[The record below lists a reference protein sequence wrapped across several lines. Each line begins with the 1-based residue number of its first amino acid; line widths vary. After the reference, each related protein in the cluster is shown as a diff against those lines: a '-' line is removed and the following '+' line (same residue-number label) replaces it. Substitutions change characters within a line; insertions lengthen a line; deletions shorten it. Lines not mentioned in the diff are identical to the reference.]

1 MKIVL
6 LETFLANGGLR
17 NYLFIRLTTD
27 TGLQGVGE
35 ASLEWQ
41 ERAVEC
47 LIHEWV
53 KERVL
58 GCDPFAI
65 EALIGG
71 LIRDQYQ
78 GGATIMTAISGI
90 EIACW
95 DIIGKACGQPVY
107 MLLGG
112 RARDELTSYANGW
125 YGGAT
130 TADDYAAAAQRVAS
144 LGFTG
149 MKFDPFGTAWKHL
162 DREAVTR
169 CESLVSAVRTAVGDD
184 MDLMIEGHGRLSTAS
199 AIAIGQR
206 LERFAPA
213 WFEEPVAPL
222 AIRCLRE
229 VRAALST
236 PITAGERMYAFDEF
250 EQLISSDAVDII
262 NCDIAHCGG
271 LHIARKIS
279 TLAEARGLQL
289 APHCSVGPVALCAAV
304 HFGWATPNVKVQED
318 FYAFDVPCGGM
329 SSSPE
334 SPTPSLAVSSCQ
346 PGPALASSW
355 MRTHA
360 HGIPTSRIHFRHCGI
375 VDGSRSSPSRR
386 VPKPHEP
393 GDLAVA

>member
-1 MKIVL
+1 MKIIR

-41 ERAVEC
+41 ERTVEC

-53 KERVL
+53 EERVL

-78 GGATIMTAISGI
+78 GGATVMTAISGI

-95 DIIGKACGQPVY
+95 DIIGKACGQPLY
-107 MLLGG
+107 QLLGG

-125 YGGAT
+125 YGGAS
-130 TADDYAAAAQRVAS
+130 TADDYVAAARRVVS

-149 MKFDPFGTAWKHL
+149 MKFDPFDTAWKNL
-162 DREAVTR
+162 DREAMNR

-184 MDLMIEGHGRLSTAS
+184 IDLMIEGHGRLSTAS
-199 AIAIGQR
+199 AIAIGRR

-222 AIRCLRE
+222 AIRGLRE
-229 VRAALST
+229 VRAALNT
-236 PITAGERMYAFDEF
+236 PITAGERMYAFEEF
-250 EQLISSDAVDII
+250 EQLISSDAVDIV
-262 NCDIAHCGG
+262 NCDPAHCGG
-271 LHIARKIS
+271 LHVARKIA
-279 TLAEARGLQL
+279 TLAEARSLQL
-289 APHCSVGPVALCAAV
+289 APHCSIGPVALCAAV

-318 FYAFDVPCGGM
+318 FSAFDVPWRNEFVSGISFSKPGGF
-329 SSSPE
+329 E
-334 SPTPSLAVSSCQ
+334 LPTKPGLGIELDTGACARHPYVKNSFPSLWDRRWIEEFTKSQSSK
-346 PGPALASSW
+346 A
-355 MRTHA
+355 T
-360 HGIPTSRIHFRHCGI
+360 
-375 VDGSRSSPSRR
+375 
-386 VPKPHEP
+386 
-393 GDLAVA
+393 